1 MDSEYVWGVV
11 CGDCGTRIFRAD
23 VPVGRTLEQWLH
35 AHKEMECLAQVGPR
49 LRPWQGAATVATGSK
64 SRA

>member
-11 CGDCGTRIFRAD
+11 CGDCSMRIFRAD
-23 VPVGRTLEQWLH
+23 VPLGRTLEQWLH

-49 LRPWQGAATVATGSK
+49 LRTWSRVAAPANG
-64 SRA
+64 